1 MATAGPE
8 RPPEREAG
16 PERPPEREA
25 GPERTGG
32 PTALRDRRRW
42 AAPLAP
48 LPVGSRT
55 VAEILERRAG
65 LGHREF
71 LVLPDARLS
80 FADADELANRAAAVL
95 ADHGCRRGDIV
106 MARCE
111 NGWAMAATWFA
122 CAKLGA
128 VFMPVNAL
136 LTGDPLRNVM
146 AAAGARLTVCD
157 AALLPSLEAVRGRLP
172 ALTTVLVAGSA
183 PPGSGHPS
191 FDRLVESAPSV
202 RPTPPGEDPGAPAK
216 LMYTSGTT
224 GTPKGVLWSRHCE
237 ATWGG
242 AYVGLLGIGKGE
254 GAYCCLPMFHVTCQG
269 TILGALLA
277 GGRVTI
283 DAGFDAFRFWSRVRQ
298 ADAAVFTFVGT
309 ILSALAKRRERP
321 DDADNPVRRILGAAA
336 PTDLWREIERRFA
349 VEIVET
355 WGQTETASCWTSP
368 PALPQRPG
376 TVGRVNE
383 RWEARVV
390 GPDGVDVADGVEGEL
405 WMRPRHAHVM
415 FEGYLSPEGVTD
427 EAWTSDGWYRTGD
440 LLLRDEHG
448 DFAFRGRLR
457 EAIRRRGEMIAAGE
471 IEAAALA
478 HPDVVEAAAV
488 GVPAESW
495 GEEEI
500 KLCVVLA
507 PEATVSPPAL
517 LGHLTGRLPRFMVPR
532 YIDVRPEMPKTPSTR
547 VQKYVLRDEGTVGAW
562 DFRGRPDISTAVDPG

>member
-1 MATAGPE
+1 MPTP
-8 RPPEREAG
+8 
-16 PERPPEREA
+16 
-25 GPERTGG
+25 G
-32 PTALRDRRRW
+32 PTETFRDRRQW
-42 AAPLAP
+42 PVPLVP
-48 LPVGSRT
+48 LPAGSRT
-55 VAEILERRAG
+55 MAEMLEHRAG
-65 LGHREF
+65 LGAREF
-71 LVLPDARLS
+71 LVLPDSRLT

-95 ADHGCRRGDIV
+95 AGQGCGEGDIV

-111 NGWAMAATWFA
+111 NGWAMVATWFA

-146 AAAGARLTVCD
+146 AAAGARLAVCD
-157 AALLPSLEAVRGRLP
+157 ASLLPSLEAVRGQLP
-172 ALTTVLVAGSA
+172 ALQTVLVAGTA
-183 PPGSGHPS
+183 PASSRHPS
-191 FDRLVESAPSV
+191 FDRLVEAAPST
-202 RPTPPGEDPGAPAK
+202 RPAAPADDPGAPTK

-237 ATWGG
+237 ATWAG
-242 AYVGLLGIGKGE
+242 AYVSLLGIGEGE
-254 GAYCCLPMFHVTCQG
+254 GSYCCLPMFHVTCQG
-269 TILGALLA
+269 TILGTLLA
-277 GGRVTI
+277 GGRATI

-336 PTDLWREIERRFA
+336 PADLWREIERRFA

-368 PALPQRPG
+368 PSLPQRPG
-376 TVGRVNE
+376 TVGRANE
-383 RWEARVV
+383 RWESRVV
-390 GPDGVDVADGVEGEL
+390 GPDGEEVADGVEGEL
-405 WMRPRHAHVM
+405 WMRPRQAHVL
-415 FEGYLSPEGVTD
+415 FEGYLSPAGVTD
-427 EAWTSDGWYRTGD
+427 EAWTPDGWYRTGD
-440 LLLRDEHG
+440 LLVRDAHG

-471 IEAAALA
+471 IEVAALA

-488 GVPAESW
+488 GVLSETW

-507 PEATVSPPAL
+507 PDATLSPPAL
-517 LGHLTGRLPRFMVPR
+517 LGHLAGRLPRFMVPR
-532 YIDVRPEMPKTPSTR
+532 YIDVRAEMPKTPSTR
-547 VQKYVLRDEGTVGAW
+547 VQKYLLRDEGTVGSW
-562 DFRGRPDISTAVDPG
+562 DFRGRPDISTGVDPG